1 MRCCCPCGAPSD
13 EDDVYR
19 RHVDPAEPTA
29 DPVVA
34 AVPSVAVGEDDF
46 ESLRVL
52 GRGTYGKVVQA
63 RKRGTGQLYA
73 LKIMRKEDVLT
84 RNQVRHTL
92 TERHVLQSVRHPFV
106 IGLQFAFQ
114 TADKLYLVL
123 PFMAGGELF
132 FHLQRERTFSEARVL
147 LYASEILLAL
157 QELHRHDIVYRDLKP
172 ENVLMDAQGHLAL
185 SDFGLAKERISSLP
199 GGASTFCGSP
209 SYMAPEVLLG
219 TGHGFAV
226 DWWSFGTLLYEM
238 LVGVPPFYSRD
249 LHVMYSAIL
258 HGELRIPRS
267 VRGAARSLLEALLRR
282 EVAKRL
288 GTVGDAAKV
297 RRHRFFR
304 GRDWARVLARGYTP
318 LFTPLLTDAADTAN
332 FDAAFTDEPVLSTWS
347 RPDPASDPGSDPA
360 RPELPAPLPGEHDE
374 AASPFAG
381 WDTFSPSEPM

>member
-1 MRCCCPCGAPSD
+1 
-13 EDDVYR
+13 
-19 RHVDPAEPTA
+19 
-29 DPVVA
+29 
-34 AVPSVAVGEDDF
+34 
-46 ESLRVL
+46 
-52 GRGTYGKVVQA
+52 
-63 RKRGTGQLYA
+63 
-73 LKIMRKEDVLT
+73 
-84 RNQVRHTL
+84 
-92 TERHVLQSVRHPFV
+92 
-106 IGLQFAFQ
+106 
-114 TADKLYLVL
+114 
-123 PFMAGGELF
+123 
-132 FHLQRERTFSEARVL
+132 
-147 LYASEILLAL
+147 
-157 QELHRHDIVYRDLKP
+157 
-172 ENVLMDAQGHLAL
+172 MDAQGHLAL

-209 SYMAPEVLLG
+209 SYMAPEVLQG

-282 EVAKRL
+282 EVPKRL

-347 RPDPASDPGSDPA
+347 RPDPGSDPGSDPA